1 MSKSYVHKA
10 ESILVKETQ
19 NVLWDFEIQ
28 KNNLIPAR
36 RPDPV
41 LINKKIDLSFSW
53 FADLTE
59 EMKE

>member
-41 LINKKIDLSFSW
+41 LINKKIDLSFS
-53 FADLTE
+53 
-59 EMKE
+59 